1 MKRLLLLLAVA
12 AAMVAAGFWAGWSP
26 RPVEAALVLAD
37 LRTGAEP
44 SLFKRLTPRPE
55 RQKLSVSV
63 GERRLTGDLYLPGD
77 KAGAGLVLVPGAAR
91 DGKDDP
97 RLVALAQTL
106 ARARFVVLVPDM
118 TNPQPAQDAAHFLAE
133 ERHMP
138 RVIPAAPS
146 LGTDPLPGD
155 LAGMTALW
163 RTITRLLEERD
174 GMHRP

>member
-1 MKRLLLLLAVA
+1 MKRLVLLALA
-12 AAMVAAGFWAGWSP
+12 AVLICIGFWAKWSP
-26 RPVEAALVLAD
+26 RPIEAALVLAD
-37 LRTGAEP
+37 LRAGAAP

-55 RQKLSVSV
+55 RQKLTATV
-63 GERRLTGDLYLPGD
+63 GDRRLTGDLYLPGD

-118 TNPQPAQDAAHFLAE
+118 ASPQPAQDAARFLAE

-138 RVIPAAPS
+138 QVIPAAPS
-146 LGTDPLPGD
+146 LGADPLPDD
-155 LAGMTALW
+155 LADMTALW
-163 RTITRLLEERD
+163 RAITHLLEERD
-174 GMHRP
+174 GTHRP